1 MTARWHRSRRLGPVA
16 TPARA
21 VARPELLEGAALA
34 GLEVLGALLAHAER
48 VPEAHLAGLPQD
60 DAELVSAGL
69 SDLHEHHMRLARGLG
84 ELYAQP
90 DRADPRGLRQ
100 KAWRR
105 VRSRMVPG
113 RERAVATL
121 ANVLPRVPGS
131 LVGVAG
137 QVLLHGL
144 ALDDHRPGGLPGV
157 PAPRGPAV
165 DPLPGL
171 LEWLID
177 GVVVP
182 GALTHALP
190 LQSPPLA
197 DLPPLAEAMGALMAS
212 DGAVLRFLGAG
223 VHADLQARAGVA
235 AQAGPSR
242 TRSPA
247 LDAHRSILAPVGAR
261 TLVATVSGVGG
272 VTGWPVDTLLEDL
285 WMAAGPH
292 RAARLAPLI
301 ASLGHADSRGLVP
314 PPAGT
319 PVRRGQ
325 RVVDHAIGRLLLRL
339 PRPPAPTAA
348 ADALR
353 ALDSDWPAD
362 WPAHLRPARVWAL
375 DG

>member
-1 MTARWHRSRRLGPVA
+1 MPARWHGSRRLGPVA

-21 VARPELLEGAALA
+21 PARPALLEGAALA

-48 VPEAHLAGLPQD
+48 VPEAHLAGLPDD
-60 DAELVSAGL
+60 DAEIVSAGL

-84 ELYAQP
+84 ELYTQP
-90 DRADPRGLRQ
+90 DRPDPRGLRQ

-105 VRSRMVPG
+105 VRSRMVPN

-121 ANVLPRVPGS
+121 AHVLPRVPGS

-137 QVLLHGL
+137 QVLLQGL
-144 ALDDHRPGGLPGV
+144 ALDDHHLGGLPGL
-157 PAPRGPAV
+157 PAPEGPPV
-165 DPLPGL
+165 DPLPDL
-171 LEWLID
+171 LTWLID

-182 GALTHALP
+182 GALVHALP
-190 LQSPPLA
+190 LRDPSLA
-197 DLPPLAEAMGALMAS
+197 DLPALAEAVGALMAD
-212 DGAVLRFLGAG
+212 DGAIVRFLGPQ
-223 VHADLQARAGVA
+223 VHRDLRARATA
-235 AQAGPSR
+235 AATRGP
-242 TRSPA
+242 TRIHTPA
-247 LDAHRSILAPVGAR
+247 LDAHRAILARIGAQ
-261 TLVATVSGVGG
+261 TLVAHPVGSCG

-292 RAARLAPLI
+292 RADHLARLC
-301 ASLGHADSRGLVP
+301 ASLGHRDSRGLTP

-339 PRPPAPTAA
+339 PRPPAPAS
-348 ADALR
+348 ADRSLR
-353 ALDSDWPAD
+353 ALDASWPAD
-362 WPAHLRPARVWAL
+362 WPTHLRPARVWAL